1 MNNEFDRDMI
11 SAIVKE
17 IMNQLHVTGQVEKD
31 KPLLIISSEEK
42 YCEKKQQQLI
52 ARYQEHWTVQ
62 FQEDCCSSHIQ
73 SDSHVLIL
81 NASQDVIV
89 RSAMGLADT
98 VQSRLIAEA
107 LLKNAAVT
115 FVQPAKDASLFEQ
128 TENNAYKEYLANQ
141 ISRLEYFG
149 AHFVKYEELDGRLGI
164 GDNSIE
170 GEATFTGKLLRESDV
185 ESAKTHSIVVPHH
198 TVITPLAR
206 DAARR
211 KKISIIKLE
220 KK

>member
-17 IMNQLHVTGQVEKD
+17 IMNQLHVTGQPEKD

-42 YCEKKQQQLI
+42 YCEKKQQQLT
-52 ARYQEHWTVQ
+52 ARFQEHWTVQ

-73 SDSHVLIL
+73 SDSHVLLL

-115 FVQPAKDASLFEQ
+115 FIQPANDASLFKQ
-128 TENNAYKEYLANQ
+128 SENRAYKEYLDNQ

-149 AHFVKYEELDGRLGI
+149 AQFVNYEDLDGRLGI
-164 GDNSIE
+164 GRNSSE

-185 ESAKTHSIVVPHH
+185 ESAKTDSIVVPHN

-211 KKISIIKLE
+211 KKMSIIKLE